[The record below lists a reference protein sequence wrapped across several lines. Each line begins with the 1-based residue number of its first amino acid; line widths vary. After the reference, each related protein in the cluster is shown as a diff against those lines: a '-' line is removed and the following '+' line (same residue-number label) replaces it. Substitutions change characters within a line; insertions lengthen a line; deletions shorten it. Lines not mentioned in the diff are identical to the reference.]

1 MITHGGNL
9 RAASENFNLQEN
21 KIIDFSS
28 NINPLGYHPLIKK
41 AIISNFKSIMSYPD
55 PDYKK
60 LLESISS
67 FYNIDQKNLILGN
80 GSTELIYLLSFSL
93 KPRKAI
99 IIQPDFSEYELSLN
113 KIDCKILNLVGK
125 NKDNFKV
132 DVHQII
138 KKLKDKSIDILYLS
152 NPNNPS
158 GYIYTKEELEE
169 LLLVCKKYKKYI
181 FIDEAFLDFL
191 PDYND
196 ITLSGYIRKNKY
208 LIILKTLTKFYAIP
222 GLRLGLMAADVSII
236 EKLKFMQ
243 TPWSINCFSQMI
255 GDIILNDR
263 NYITKTIDFIKE
275 EKYFLIIGLSK
286 ISGIKVFLSYTNYIL
301 CEITNGKKLVS
312 LENYLS
318 KKNIII
324 RNCSN
329 YIGLDDR
336 YFRVAVKKRK
346 QNKLLLKCLKEFFK

>member
-9 RAASENFNLQEN
+9 RAASENFNIQQN

-41 AIISNFKSIMSYPD
+41 AIISNIKTIMSYPD

-67 FYNIDQKNLILGN
+67 FYNIDKKNLILGN
-80 GSTELIYLLSFSL
+80 GSTELIYLLSYTL
-93 KPRKAI
+93 KPVKAV
-99 IIQPDFSEYELSLN
+99 IIQPSYIEYELSLN
-113 KIDCKILNLVGK
+113 KINSKILNLVGK

-132 DVHQII
+132 GIHHII
-138 KKLKDKSIDILYLS
+138 NKLKDKNINIIYLS

-169 LLLVCKKYKKYI
+169 LLSACKKYKKYL

-196 ITLSGYIRKNKY
+196 ITLSSYIEKNKH

-222 GLRLGLMAADVSII
+222 GLRLGLIAASKSII

-243 TPWSINCFSQMI
+243 PPWSINCFSQLI
-255 GDIILNDR
+255 GDLILNDR
-263 NYITKTIDFIKE
+263 TYIEKTISYIKE
-275 EKYFLIIGLSK
+275 EKYHLIIELSK
-286 ISGIKVFLSYTNYIL
+286 IKGIKVFLSYTNYIL
-301 CEITNGKKLVS
+301 CEITNSKKLVS

-329 YIGLDDR
+329 YIGLNDK
-336 YFRVAVKKRK
+336 YFRVAVKTRK
-346 QNKLLLKCLKEFFK
+346 ENKLLLKCLKEFFK

>member
-9 RAASENFNLQEN
+9 RAASENFNIMEN

-41 AIISNFKSIMSYPD
+41 AIISNIKSIMSYPD

-67 FYNIDQKNLILGN
+67 FYDINQKNIILGN
-80 GSTELIYLLSFSL
+80 GSTELIYLLSCSL
-93 KPRKAI
+93 KPGKAI
-99 IIQPDFSEYELSLN
+99 IIQPDYIEYELSLN
-113 KIDCKILNLVGK
+113 KIDSKIFNLIGK

-132 DVHQII
+132 EINNII
-138 KKLKDKSIDILYLS
+138 KKLKDKNVDIVYLS

-158 GYIYTKEELEE
+158 GYIYTREELEE
-169 LLLVCKKYKKYI
+169 LLIECKKHKKYL

-196 ITLSGYIRKNKY
+196 NTLSGYIGKNKY

-222 GLRLGLMAADVSII
+222 GLRLGLIAAHESII

-243 TPWSINCFSQMI
+243 PPWSVNCFSQLI
-255 GDIILNDR
+255 GDMILNDR
-263 NYITKTIDFIKE
+263 NYIEKTISYIKE
-275 EKYFLIIGLSK
+275 EKYHLIIELSK
-286 ISGIKVFLSYTNYIL
+286 IKGIKVFLSYTNYIL
-301 CEITNGKKLVS
+301 CEIINGKKLVS

-329 YIGLDDR
+329 YIGLGDR
-336 YFRVAVKKRK
+336 YFRVAVKTRK
-346 QNKLLLKCLKEFFK
+346 DNKLLLKCLKEFFK